1 MEIAIVAIVCGL
13 AYAAFEEWNKT
24 RRAELASGGGGAN
37 AERIA
42 ELEARVETLE
52 KIVTDRGFQLEEEF
66 RRLERSA

>member
-13 AYAAFEEWNKT
+13 AYAAFEAWNKT
-24 RRAELASGGGGAN
+24 RRAELASGGGAD
-37 AERIA
+37 AARIA

-52 KIVTDRGFQLEEEF
+52 HIVTDRGFQLEEAF